1 MKRDIIVSILVM
13 PLLILIC
20 FPSAVTWGK
29 ACSRATMTI
38 TPQKVTISTLYNGQT
53 ISVKTELPK
62 GTEVALSCEGPEK
75 TLTLMRKGRVCGL
88 WMNVGEIVFHKVP
101 TLYLLQTSKK
111 IEEIYGQDTVH
122 EIGLGYESLC
132 SRAQL
137 EKSGKEA
144 KVNLFSQLV
153 KLKES
158 ENLYSVSEGTI
169 KITHAKDNSDQMTTT
184 FHLPPKAQPG
194 EYKIN
199 LFELNNSEAILLNS
213 QTVTVEKTGLT
224 TYLSSLAINHGL
236 LYGFIAVIIA
246 VISGLAVG
254 ILFGSKGGH

>member
-1 MKRDIIVSILVM
+1 MKRDISVTILLM
-13 PLLILIC
+13 PLLILLC
-20 FPSAVTWGK
+20 FSSSVTWGK
-29 ACSRATMTI
+29 AGPRATMTI
-38 TPQKVTISTLYNGQT
+38 TPQRVTISTLYNGKT
-53 ISVKTELPK
+53 ISVQAELPK
-62 GTEVALSCEGPEK
+62 GTEVALTCEGPEN
-75 TLTLMRKGRVCGL
+75 TLTLMRKGRICGL
-88 WMNVGEIVFHKVP
+88 WMNVEELVFHKVP
-101 TLYLLQTSKK
+101 TLYFLQTSKK
-111 IEEIYGQDTVH
+111 IEKINDHDTMH
-122 EIGLGYESLC
+122 EIELGYESLC

-137 EKSGKEA
+137 EKKGEEEKA
-144 KVNLFSQLV
+144 NLFNQLV

-169 KITHAKDNSDQMTTT
+169 KITPAEDNSARMTTT

-199 LFELNNSEAILLNS
+199 LFQLNNSEAVLLNS
-213 QTVTVEKTGLT
+213 QPVTVEQTGLT

-246 VISGLAVG
+246 IISGLAVG